1 MTGFPPGP
9 TSSFPGRLFLQFR
22 KDPMGFLEHAASQFG
37 DVVHW
42 RMGYKHVFFLN
53 DPELIRDV
61 LVRDDKSFDKQMEAS
76 QSLLGQGLTTS
87 NGELHRRQRQ
97 TIQPSFRRDQI
108 AEFAEVMVER
118 AVRAQSGWEDGAT
131 VDIKPEMERIALG
144 VVGETLFGTNLD
156 PQAAAIGRA
165 MIAALGAPPNMMVPV
180 AKWVELLPLPMV
192 RRAKAGRAL
201 IHAVVDQ
208 IIRERRSSAIQRDD
222 LLSMLLSATNHHDGD
237 GGVRMSEQQ
246 LHDELMNLLIGGYET
261 VSDAMSWIWY
271 LLSQH
276 PEVERC
282 LHQELDCVLRDQLPV
297 FPDFT
302 ALQFTQNVV
311 RELLRLYPPL
321 WIIWR
326 KSREDYPLN
335 GWVAPS
341 GSLVLICQ
349 YVTHR
354 DQRYFPEPLRF
365 KPERWTEEF
374 RERLPKFAYFPFGGG
389 ARQCIGDRFG
399 FMEAVLVTATIA
411 QKWKFRLVPGH
422 PVVPHAL
429 LTLRPKYGLPMTAHR
444 RNR

>member
-1 MTGFPPGP
+1 
-9 TSSFPGRLFLQFR
+9 
-22 KDPMGFLEHAASQFG
+22 MGFLEHAASQFG

-42 RMGYKHVFFLN
+42 RMGRKHVFFLN

-118 AVRAQSGWEDGAT
+118 AVRAQCGWEDGAT
-131 VDIKPEMERIALG
+131 VDINQEMAGIALG

-180 AKWVELLPLPMV
+180 AKWVELLPLPIV
-192 RRAKAGRAL
+192 RKAKAGRAL
-201 IHAVVDQ
+201 IHAVADQ

-237 GGVRMSEQQ
+237 GGVGMSEQQ

-261 VSDAMSWIWY
+261 VSNAMSWIWY

-282 LHQELDCVLRDQLPV
+282 LHQELDCVLGDQLAV

-354 DQRYFPEPLRF
+354 DKRYFPEPLRF